1 MKNPL
6 QRKTHS
12 PVSLVEDLTALF
24 DMSFF
29 DIDIEAPSS
38 DKTNLFVNVS
48 TQLRLLSLHDEA
60 TRQQVM
66 AVLATEI
73 AQCTTL
79 LKLFVKMIKQLSEQ
93 ELHQHTAIFFDSV
106 MNTSG
111 NSTAMEKA
119 TCQTLTLQFKNLATC
134 LHLFKSACLT
144 SNPKDITNSITKA
157 YRLINQYDYDELVLI
172 KHVTESLSNSTEER
186 TLFLRNANF
195 HDLDRLENRIL
206 CLIDACKQQYQN
218 VANANIRVI
227 TMQFESL
234 YDQIKSQVLRSE
246 LAMFEASTTTPRR
259 LPSLFLE
266 APGEPHPGTDT
277 DIFKDDFSML
287 E

>member
-1 MKNPL
+1 MRNPL
-6 QRKTHS
+6 QSKTHS

-24 DMSFF
+24 TMSFF
-29 DIDIEAPSS
+29 DINSERSS
-38 DKTNLFVNVS
+38 GKADLTISVS
-48 TQLRLLSLHDEA
+48 TLLMQLSTNDEA
-60 TRQQVM
+60 TIGFCI
-66 AVLATEI
+66 AVLATEMS
-73 AQCTTL
+73 QCTSL
-79 LKLFVKMIKQLSEQ
+79 LKLFLKMIRQLSEQ
-93 ELHQHTAIFFDSV
+93 ELHQHTAVFFQSL
-106 MNTSG
+106 MNI
-111 NSTAMEKA
+111 NSSSTTMEKA

-157 YRLINQYDYDELVLI
+157 YRLINQCGYDELVLI
-172 KHVTESLSNSTEER
+172 KHVTESLLNSTEER

-195 HDLDRLENRIL
+195 HDLDGLENRIL
-206 CLIDACKQQYQN
+206 CLINACKQQYQD
-218 VANANIRVI
+218 VTNANIRVI

-246 LAMFEASTTTPRR
+246 LANFEASTTTPRR

-277 DIFKDDFSML
+277 DIFNITLSL
-287 E
+287 